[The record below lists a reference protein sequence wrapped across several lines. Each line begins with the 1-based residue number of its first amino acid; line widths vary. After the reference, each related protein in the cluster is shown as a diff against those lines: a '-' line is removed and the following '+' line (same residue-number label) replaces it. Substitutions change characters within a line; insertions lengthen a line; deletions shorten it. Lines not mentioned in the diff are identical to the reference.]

1 MSDAPLTKEDIE
13 QIRDHGWSNMIHRAV
28 VSHDELKALC
38 TLALRGLAR
47 EPLEWPETDAE
58 ITAAHIEEACET
70 IMRGNTHRNDVIS
83 SLGTLRRLAIRGLE
97 AERAATEPLLVSVEK
112 ILDDHSAWIARPSP
126 EVSRSVAMAA
136 AIRAMAALD
145 ERIEFAEHETA
156 ERVREETLEECA
168 AIADGWHFGTP
179 ISREI
184 RALKKGP
191 SNAQDS

>member
-1 MSDAPLTKEDIE
+1 MSDAPLTKEQIE
-13 QIRDHGWSNMIHRAV
+13 KIRVEASDPDVQEGLVSMIPNEVR
-28 VSHDELKALC
+28 ALC
-38 TLALRGLAR
+38 ALALRWM
-47 EPLEWPETDAE
+47 EVE
-58 ITAAHIEEACET
+58 H
-70 IMRGNTHRNDVIS
+70 
-83 SLGTLRRLAIRGLE
+83 
-97 AERAATEPLLVSVEK
+97 AATEPLLASVEK
-112 ILDDHSAWIARPSP
+112 ILNDHSAWIARPSP

-191 SNAQDS
+191 SNAQD